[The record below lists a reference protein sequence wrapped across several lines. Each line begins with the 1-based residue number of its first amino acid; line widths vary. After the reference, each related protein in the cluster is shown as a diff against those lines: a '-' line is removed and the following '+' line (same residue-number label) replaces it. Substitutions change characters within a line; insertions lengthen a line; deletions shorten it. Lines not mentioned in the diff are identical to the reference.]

1 MEIDEQKRKIA
12 DLEKELKNANNHIQF
27 LTQISED
34 RARRIQMLESQLKKE
49 DLEPE
54 SPNGKLPQI
63 KKGMSP

>member
-34 RARRIQMLESQLKKE
+34 RGRRIQMLEQ
-49 DLEPE
+49 
-54 SPNGKLPQI
+54 
-63 KKGMSP
+63 